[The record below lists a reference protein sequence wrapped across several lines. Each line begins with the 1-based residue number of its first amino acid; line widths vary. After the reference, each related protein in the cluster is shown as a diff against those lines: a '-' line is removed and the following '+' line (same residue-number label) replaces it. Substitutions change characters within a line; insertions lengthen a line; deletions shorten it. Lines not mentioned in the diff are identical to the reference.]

1 MASLRQTSFA
11 AGELSPLLWGR
22 TDVELYRHG
31 LRKLRD
37 FFVTRHGM
45 AMSRPGT
52 KFCGRCADPTTS
64 AHLIPFLV
72 SDESGYLLE
81 FSFSG
86 AVRAWRNGAV
96 VWTGTAPF
104 VVAGLRSP
112 GPIQYVQSGD
122 TLTIAN
128 RGRLY
133 ELKRTSATS
142 FAFNVMSF
150 TRPSPEWVR
159 LPDGQKT
166 TVPYL
171 VESTLLAATTTTPK
185 KPWRWWVSVM
195 LRDSAG
201 RVFESEGYEITE
213 MLTSSSTVIAY
224 SGTAAVGV
232 DRPVTISRK
241 TTGSLW
247 AGARVYEVL
256 GFNYYRGVGDYSG
269 FVGSSKQELDFVD
282 DGREPDYSLPHPRSV
297 DPLTWTTPSG
307 TVVDYPRTIAY
318 FEDRLVFGGTS
329 ARPASVLASESGN
342 YIGWQKPAVV
352 LDDQALEFELAVR
365 KRETIR
371 GLAALRKLIVLT
383 DGGLWAVGGD
393 GALTPS
399 TVRARLVSE
408 VGTAW
413 LRPMVV
419 GDDLFY
425 VRNRGAGLRVLRAS
439 ENAEGLYSGGDIS
452 WHAKH
457 LFEAID
463 TSGAP
468 IQPDDHP
475 PIVDCAWAEEPW
487 NLLWLVRADGKLLS
501 AQWNGATAGF
511 SLHQTG
517 AAWGD
522 RFEAV
527 AVVPEGDEDAVYV
540 VVQRSGNFQ
549 IERLAT
555 RLHHADPTTAL
566 GDDACL
572 DSHVP
577 FVELVGSPL
586 INVGGIPDGRQV
598 WVVAKGNAPVGP
610 ITVAAGKADLAAAG
624 FRLPTPNLPGSTTQ
638 VVGFV
643 GLLYEPEL
651 ELLDV
656 ASADSRL
663 RQKTVVKVGVEVSE
677 SKGVHVGQYPD
688 RLKQWVQRR
697 PSDSY
702 GVPSNASEVVEVNVE
717 GGWDR
722 GARVTLKQKLPLPLT
737 VLGVTRDVDVGG

>member
-1 MASLRQTSFA
+1 VASLRQTSFA

-52 KFCGRCADPTTS
+52 KFCGQAYANALSR
-64 AHLIPFLV
+64 LV
-72 SDESGYLLE
+72 TFRVTDESGYLLE
-81 FSFSG
+81 FSTTGSLR
-86 AVRAWRNGAV
+86 VWRNGAV
-96 VWTGTAPF
+96 VA
-104 VVAGLRSP
+104 
-112 GPIQYVQSGD
+112 GPIAYPWASTPVADLRFVQSGD
-122 TLTIAN
+122 VLTICAKYDV
-128 RGRLY
+128 Y
-133 ELKRTSATS
+133 ELRRTGPTS
-142 FAFNVMSF
+142 FAFNAMSF

-159 LPDGQKT
+159 LPDGAKT

-241 TTGSLW
+241 TTGTLW
-247 AGARVYEVL
+247 AGTRVYEVL

-269 FVGSSKQELDFVD
+269 FIGAAKQELDFVD

-297 DPLTWTTPSG
+297 DPFTWTTPSG
-307 TVVDYPRTIAY
+307 VVTDWPLSVTY
-318 FEDRLVFGGTS
+318 FEDRLVFGGTFY
-329 ARPASVLASESGN
+329 RPASLLASESGA

-371 GLAALRKLIVLT
+371 DVMALRRLLVLT
-383 DGGLWAVGGD
+383 DAGVWAVGGE
-393 GALTPS
+393 GALTP
-399 TVRARLVSE
+399 TNVRARLVSE
-408 VGTAW
+408 VGAAK
-413 LRPMVV
+413 LSPVVV

-439 ENAEGLYSGGDIS
+439 ENAEGLYSGGDVS

-463 TSGAP
+463 TSGRQYQTTDA
-468 IQPDDHP
+468 P
-475 PIVDCAWAEEPW
+475 PIVDFAWAEEPW
-487 NLLWLVRADGKLLS
+487 HLLWAVRADGKLLS

-577 FVELVGSPL
+577 FVALVGSPL
-586 INVGGIPDGRQV
+586 ISVGGIPDGRQV

-610 ITVAAGKADLAAAG
+610 ITVAAGKADLSAAG

-656 ASADSRL
+656 VTPDSRL
-663 RQKTVVKVGVEVSE
+663 RQKAVVKVGVEVSE

-702 GVPSNASEVVEVNVE
+702 GVPSSASEVVEVYVE